1 MTQSAVVETLTR
13 SGDAMIRVYQ
23 KSACGHDCSDCSGI
37 CGSKRSITV
46 QAKNPLGAGPGDL
59 VTVET
64 ATGKLLKAAALVYLL
79 PLGTLLLGCVLSYL
93 LGASER
99 IQAFSGLG
107 GLILGCLGA
116 VLINRFVRR
125 DRPQEF
131 TIIDVSGHIAEN
143 EEA

>member
-1 MTQSAVVETLTR
+1 MTQSAIVETLTG
-13 SGDAMIRVYQ
+13 SGDALIRVYQ

-64 ATGKLLKAAALVYLL
+64 GTGKLMKAAALVYLL
-79 PLGTLLLGCVLSYL
+79 PLGTLLLGCL
-93 LGASER
+93 LGYGLGGSER
-99 IQAFSGLG
+99 VQALSGLG
-107 GLILGCLGA
+107 GLLAGCAAAAA
-116 VLINRFVRR
+116 VNRFVRR
-125 DRPQEF
+125 DRPLEF
-131 TIIDVSGHIAEN
+131 TIIDIGGHIEEN

>member
-1 MTQSAVVETLTR
+1 MTQKATVDAVLEGGL
-13 SGDAMIRVYQ
+13 ARV
-23 KSACGHDCSDCSGI
+23 KVKRTSACGHDCSDCSGI

-107 GLILGCLGA
+107 GLVLGCLCA

>member
-1 MTQSAVVETLTR
+1 MTQSAIVERLAGN
-13 SGDAMIRVYQ
+13 GDAMIRVYQ

-46 QAKNPLGAGPGDL
+46 QAKNPLGAVPGDL

-93 LGASER
+93 LGAPER
-99 IQAFSGLG
+99 VQALSGLG
-107 GLILGCLGA
+107 GVILGCLA
-116 VLINRFVRR
+116 AALLNRFVRR

-131 TIIDVSGHIAEN
+131 TIVDVGGHIAEN